1 MEKQKTDAH
10 QIDMIHGPLAG
21 KILLFALPLM
31 LSSLLQLLFN
41 AADVIVVGR
50 CAGKEALAAVGSTS
64 ALINLLVNLFVGF
77 SVGTNV
83 VVARDLGAGRA
94 EDVRSSVHTAIAIS
108 LISGALLAV
117 LGVSMARQLLVWTSS
132 APDVI
137 DLATI
142 YLRIYFAGMPVNMLY
157 NFGSAIL
164 RAEGDTQRP
173 LYFLAIAGVVNVGL
187 NLLFVIVFQ
196 MSVAGVALATIISQ
210 AISAALV
217 LGCLM
222 RDQGPLHFDWKGL
235 CLDKR
240 IVKRILQVGLPAG
253 FQGIVF
259 SLSNVVIQSSINS
272 FNSTAIIAASSA
284 SANIEGFVY
293 VSMNSFYQT
302 DLTFTSQNYGA
313 GECRRV
319 DRALILCQ
327 VYSLVFGLV
336 LGNLAVVFGRQ
347 LVSIYAPGEEEVI
360 AQAIVRLRYVCS
372 LYFLCGVMDVMVG
385 ALRGLGYSVVP
396 MIVSMVGACG
406 TRLVWI
412 ATIFRVFHT
421 PEVLYSSYPVSW
433 TITAAVHIVFFVA
446 IRKRAYAKCGIHG
459 MRPDDQPPEAC
470 RSCQAE
476 VCQTSKQAR
485 SAV

>member
-1 MEKQKTDAH
+1 MDTPKQNKAGY

-41 AADVIVVGR
+41 AADVVVVGR

-83 VVARDLGAGRA
+83 VVARDLGAGRE
-94 EDVRSSVHTAIAIS
+94 EDVQSSVHTAIAIS
-108 LISGALLAV
+108 LISGAALTV
-117 LGVSMARQLLVWTSS
+117 LGVSLARNLLIWTSS

-157 NFGSAIL
+157 NFGAAIL
-164 RAEGDTQRP
+164 RAQGDTRRP
-173 LYFLAIAGVVNVGL
+173 LYFLAIAGVVNVAL

-210 AISAALV
+210 AISAVLV

-222 RDQGPLHFDWKGL
+222 RDQGPLRFEWKKL
-235 CLDKR
+235 RMDKKVVR
-240 IVKRILQVGLPAG
+240 RILQVGLPAG

-272 FNSTAIIAASSA
+272 FGSTAIIAGSSA

-293 VSMNSFYQT
+293 VSMNAFYQT

-319 DRALILCQ
+319 DRSLLLCQ
-327 VYSLVFGLV
+327 LYSMIFGLV
-336 LGNLAVVFGRQ
+336 LGNLAVFFGHP
-347 LVSIYAPGEEEVI
+347 LASIYAPGEEDVI
-360 AQAIVRLRYVCS
+360 AQAMLRLKYVCS
-372 LYFLCGVMDVMVG
+372 LYCLCGVMDVMVG
-385 ALRGLGYSVVP
+385 ALRGLGYSVIP
-396 MIVSMVGACG
+396 AIVSMVGACG
-406 TRLVWI
+406 VRLVWI
-412 ATIFRVFHT
+412 ATVFQVYHT
-421 PEVLYSSYPVSW
+421 PEVLYLSYPVSW
-433 TITAAVHIVFFVA
+433 TITAAVHIIFFLYA
-446 IRKRAYAKCGIHG
+446 RRHAYARCGVHG
-459 MRPDDQPPEAC
+459 MRLDGQPPENA
-470 RSCQAE
+470 
-476 VCQTSKQAR
+476 K
-485 SAV
+485 

>member
-1 MEKQKTDAH
+1 MGERGTWMDRQKKAGY

-41 AADVIVVGR
+41 AADVVVVGR

-83 VVARDLGAGRA
+83 VVARDLGAGRE
-94 EDVRSSVHTAIAIS
+94 EDVSGSVHTAIAIS
-108 LISGALLAV
+108 LLSGVILTL
-117 LGVSMARQLLVWTSS
+117 LGVGLARQLLIWTSS

-142 YLRIYFAGMPVNMLY
+142 YLRIYFCGMPVNMLY
-157 NFGSAIL
+157 NFGAAIL
-164 RAEGDTQRP
+164 RAQGDTRRP
-173 LYFLAIAGVVNVGL
+173 LYYLAIAGVTNVAL

-210 AISAALV
+210 AVSALLV
-217 LGCLM
+217 VGCLM
-222 RDQGPLHFDWKGL
+222 RDQGPLRLELRKL
-235 CLDKR
+235 RLEKR
-240 IVKRILQVGLPAG
+240 VVRRILQVGLPAG

-272 FNSTAIIAASSA
+272 FGSTAIIAGSSA

-319 DRALILCQ
+319 DRSLLLCQ
-327 VYSLVFGLV
+327 MYSMVFGLV
-336 LGNLAVVFGRQ
+336 LGNLAVFFGHP
-347 LVSIYAPGEEEVI
+347 LASIYAPGEEDVI
-360 AQAIVRLRYVCS
+360 AQAMLRLKYVCS
-372 LYFLCGVMDVMVG
+372 LYCLCGVMDVMVG

-406 TRLVWI
+406 TRLIWV
-412 ATIFRVFHT
+412 ATIFQVYHT

-433 TITAAVHIVFFVA
+433 TITAAVHIAFFFF
-446 IRKRAYAKCGIHG
+446 IDRK
-459 MRPDDQPPEAC
+459 
-470 RSCQAE
+470 S
-476 VCQTSKQAR
+476 V
-485 SAV
+485 V